1 MIIWDQWL
9 SIFNV
14 KIKNIFHI
22 LQNSRLNSLIAFDLV
37 LTWHFESIFLMKMV
51 ALFIY
56 LSIYLFCL
64 FIGSSLNGHISARKC
79 CVIEHILLTDESC
92 FFFFFFNLRELIF
105 YTQFIKVKLTF
116 LSFLW
121 QWTVQLKHLLN
132 PL

>member
-1 MIIWDQWL
+1 MIIWYQWL

-22 LQNSRLNSLIAFDLV
+22 LQNSRLNSLISFDLV

-56 LSIYLFCL
+56 F
-64 FIGSSLNGHISARKC
+64 FIGSPLNGHISASKC

-92 FFFFFFNLRELIF
+92 FFFFFFNLREIIF

-121 QWTVQLKHLLN
+121 QWTVQLKHLLK